1 MDIVQAIAHLKDRH
15 RQLANRWIRSW
26 PKWTN
31 KDFVSV
37 SILIGDYGQA
47 IIENAELRARV
58 APLDAL
64 VREVVE
70 ANRGGIGTG
79 FAIVPI
85 DWLSRAHA
93 ELASK
98 PDEAFVESDV
108 TGLALGMGFGE
119 EDGQVE

>member
-37 SILIGDYGQA
+37 SILTGDYGQA
-47 IIENAELRARV
+47 IIENAELRAKGKRWET
-58 APLDAL
+58 L

-79 FAIVPI
+79 FAIMPI

-93 ELASK
+93 
-98 PDEAFVESDV
+98 
-108 TGLALGMGFGE
+108 ALGEATIVPLGG
-119 EDGQVE
+119 VRA